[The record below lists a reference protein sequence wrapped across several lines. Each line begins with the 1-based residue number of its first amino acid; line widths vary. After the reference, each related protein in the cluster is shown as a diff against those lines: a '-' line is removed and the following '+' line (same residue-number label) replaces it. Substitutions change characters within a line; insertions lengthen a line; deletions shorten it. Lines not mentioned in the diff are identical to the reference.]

1 MVFWKNMKFGQFWE
15 PENERVRERLALSM
29 ERIEQIY
36 KDTMCVVAFQDYFKR
51 TSGYILMIKK
61 LIEDIDQG
69 KFDQLSYTE
78 LLEYNHKLYQDLLPE
93 AYKESYANPAYASE
107 KLGEE
112 FGQLLCV
119 VYTEL
124 RAMIADAFENRL
136 NYITVGAELFIELY
150 NLFENTPDSKE
161 VKDAVY
167 WYMSDYCDVFYADR
181 IREMFDP
188 SFSFAKEIIMESDL
202 SDPRYLFCYG
212 EYISDNEKKTAEF
225 LHSLSEEKIE
235 QIAAVYVEG
244 FRKGFEL
251 ARKPL
256 EKKKIVQLRYEIGF
270 ERIMRAAIEGFRRLG
285 LEPVI
290 CRYPLHSILRRRS
303 IRSGYTAIPVN
314 RQYDYDHRFDEA
326 IYFDKAFYERKFSVI
341 KAVYERYKAEA
352 AEYAGPAVL
361 EVFGEEPFMP
371 KTKPEACV
379 LSQKQQKLMIS
390 YMNEVSELQN
400 QYIKEEE
407 VSFTIIAFPIPEI
420 GTDFAQIFEE
430 TVRINTLDYNQ
441 YKVVQQ
447 CLIDVLDRSEYVTI
461 LGSGEN
467 CTDLRVQLTE
477 LSDPEK
483 ETKFENCVADVNIP
497 VGEVFTSPKLK
508 GTNGTLYVSEV
519 FLRDFPFKKLK
530 LTFSDGVISSYNCEN
545 FDSEERNKAYFR
557 ENIMQNRETLPMGE
571 FAIGTNTTAYVM
583 AQKYDIMK
591 KLPILIVEKM
601 GPHFAVGDTCYS
613 RSEEVPVYN
622 PDGKEIIAKEN
633 DYSLLRH
640 TDPLK
645 AYFNCHTDI
654 TIPYN
659 EIAEI
664 ACHGA
669 DGEKTVIIKDGRFVL
684 PGTEFLNRAFKE
696 SYR

>member
-1 MVFWKNMKFGQFWE
+1 MVLLKNGRFRQLWE
-15 PENERVRERLALSM
+15 LENEKVEERFALAM
-29 ERIEQIY
+29 ERMEQIDRDPACAAIY
-36 KDTMCVVAFQDYFKR
+36 QDYFKR
-51 TSGYILMIKK
+51 TAGYILMVKK
-61 LIEDIDQG
+61 LLEDIERG
-69 KFDQLSYTE
+69 EFERLSFDELS
-78 LLEYNHKLYQDLLPE
+78 EYNHTLYQDLLPE

-107 KLGEE
+107 QLGEE

-124 RAMIADAFENRL
+124 RSMIADAFEHRL
-136 NYITVGAELFIELY
+136 HYITVGAELFIELY
-150 NLFENTPDSKE
+150 NLFEETPDGKE
-161 VKDAVY
+161 VRDAVY

-181 IREMFDP
+181 LRETFDP
-188 SFSFAKEIIMESDL
+188 SFSFAKEMIMESDL
-202 SDPRYLFCYG
+202 SDIRYLFYYG
-212 EYISDNEKKTAEF
+212 EYISDNEKRTAEF
-225 LHSLSEEKIE
+225 LNSLSEEKIE

-244 FRKGFEL
+244 YRKGFEL
-251 ARKPL
+251 ARKSL
-256 EKKKIVQLRYEIGF
+256 EKKKTVLLRYEIGF

-290 CRYPLHSILRRRS
+290 LRYPLHSVLRRRS
-303 IRSGYTAIPVN
+303 VRSGYTATPVN

-326 IYFDKAFYERKFSVI
+326 LYFDKAFYERKLSI
-341 KAVYERYKAEA
+341 ARAVYVKYRVEA
-352 AEYAGPAVL
+352 SEYAGPAVL

-371 KTKPEACV
+371 ETKPEACV

-390 YMNEVSELQN
+390 YLNEASELQN
-400 QYIKEEE
+400 QFIKEEE
-407 VSFTIIAFPIPEI
+407 TSFTIIAFPIPEI
-420 GTDFAQIFEE
+420 GADFEKIFEE
-430 TVRINTLDYNQ
+430 TVRLNTLDYNQ
-441 YKVVQQ
+441 YKMVQQ
-447 CLIDVLDRSEYVTI
+447 CLIDALDQAEYVTI
-461 LGSGEN
+461 LGAGEN
-467 CTDLRVQLTE
+467 CTDLTVQLVE
-477 LSDPEK
+477 LSNPEK

-519 FLRDFPFKKLK
+519 FLRDLSFKKLK
-530 LTFSDGVISSYNCEN
+530 LTFVDGMIRSYTCEN
-545 FDSEERNKAYFR
+545 FENEEKNQAYFR

-633 DYSLLRH
+633 EYSLLRH

-669 DGEKTVIIKDGRFVL
+669 DGKKTVIIQDGRFVL
-684 PGTEFLNRAFKE
+684 PGTEFLNRAFE
-696 SYR
+696 